1 MHPHLSFRLDAF
13 PEPEIEGG
21 GLAVLEPKSA
31 DPGGTGS
38 NYRVVLYNDETHN
51 MDEVVEQL
59 IKATACEVDKAIH
72 ITLEAHRKGRAV
84 CFKGERSKC
93 HEVARILRE
102 IRLQCEV
109 DCD

>member
-1 MHPHLSFRLDAF
+1 MQPHLAPRLDTF
-13 PEPEIEGG
+13 PQPGEESG
-21 GLAVLEPKSA
+21 GLAVLEPDVA
-31 DPGGTGS
+31 EPGGTGS
-38 NYRVVLYNDETHN
+38 DFRVVLYNDEVHN
-51 MDEVVEQL
+51 MDEVVEQVM
-59 IKATACEVDKAIH
+59 KATACDVEKAIY

-84 CFKGERSKC
+84 CFKGDRAKC